1 MSKKKN
7 LIVFGTGPEAIKM
20 APVVKA
26 FLKDPTRLRLN
37 YASRYSMEKCF
48 LVAHDEF
55 KSIEIR
61 ADKEVLEFGE
71 IKR

>member
-7 LIVFGTGPEAIKM
+7 LMVFGIGPEAIKM
-20 APVVKA
+20 TPLVKA
-26 FLKDPTRLRLN
+26 FLKDTTRLRLN
-37 YASRYSMEKCF
+37 YASSYSMEKCF

-61 ADKEVLEFGE
+61 ADKEVLDFCG
-71 IKR
+71 IKN